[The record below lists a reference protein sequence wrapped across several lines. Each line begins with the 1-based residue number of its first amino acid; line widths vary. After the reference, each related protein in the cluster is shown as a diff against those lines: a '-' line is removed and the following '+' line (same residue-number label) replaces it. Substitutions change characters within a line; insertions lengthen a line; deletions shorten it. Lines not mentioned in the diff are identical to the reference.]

1 MRHLKWSQQWFHANL
16 SQRDTFMLA
25 KQVPDVVAMK
35 QPIGF
40 YKELEKGMPASH
52 WVSELLDHYGLN
64 RFNCPY
70 MFCMV
75 VMNADANWP
84 SGGGRS
90 INGGFNRGGAL
101 LHIPA
106 RALDLIPDVQTLLRH
121 EIAQWQPNTRRG
133 IHRPARDVCRRTN
146 EQRRQHHLRPPGDTV
161 SATLATLFDSSQEL
175 FVRDCR

>member
-1 MRHLKWSQQWFHANL
+1 
-16 SQRDTFMLA
+16 
-25 KQVPDVVAMK
+25 
-35 QPIGF
+35 
-40 YKELEKGMPASH
+40 MPASH

-75 VMNADANWP
+75 VMNADASWP
-84 SGGGRS
+84 TGGGRS

-121 EIAQWQPNTRRG
+121 EAAWWAFWPTASCTVAWGNAPGTTQSDADGTRTRNLPSLLEILRG
-133 IHRPARDVCRRTN
+133 A
-146 EQRRQHHLRPPGDTV
+146 
-161 SATLATLFDSSQEL
+161 AFEL
-175 FVRDCR
+175 QTQKE